1 MSDAL
6 KVSPPWHWLPLE
18 GRAVAEYTLSRFL
31 RKPPEL
37 ERGDAHR
44 VIVVPG
50 FLGDDNS
57 VAPLVEALSGTGY
70 HCMSWGL
77 GRNMGMT
84 REVGEGLNALLEKQY
99 AESGKTVSL
108 IGWSLGGVFV
118 RELARRSPAKVRQVI
133 TLGSPIQ
140 DGDNLTISALFRLT
154 NRKAPKKTDPK
165 EQAKRSEPPPVPC
178 SAIYTRSDGIVPW
191 KASLEPE
198 RPHTRNVEV
207 RGSHFGLPVN
217 HDVWK
222 ECARLLA
229 YPKARPRR

>member
-1 MSDAL
+1 MSETL

-18 GRAVAEYTLSRFL
+18 GRAVAEYTLGRLL
-31 RKPPEL
+31 RPAPEL
-37 ERGDAHR
+37 ERGDGHR
-44 VIVVPG
+44 VIVIPG
-50 FLGDDNS
+50 FLGDDAA
-57 VAPLVEALSGTGY
+57 VAPLVKALGSTGFRY
-70 HCMSWGL
+70 CSWGL

-84 REVGEGLNALLEKQY
+84 REIGQGLNALLEQKY
-99 AESGKTVSL
+99 AEGSSTVSL
-108 IGWSLGGVFV
+108 IGWSLGGVFA
-118 RELARRSPAKVRQVI
+118 RELARRQPDKVRQVI

-154 NRKAPKKTDPK
+154 NRKAAKKTDPA
-165 EQAKRSEPPPVPC
+165 EQARRREPPPVPC

-191 KASLEPE
+191 KASLEPD

-217 HDVWK
+217 HAVWK

-229 YPKARPRR
+229 YPKARPRS